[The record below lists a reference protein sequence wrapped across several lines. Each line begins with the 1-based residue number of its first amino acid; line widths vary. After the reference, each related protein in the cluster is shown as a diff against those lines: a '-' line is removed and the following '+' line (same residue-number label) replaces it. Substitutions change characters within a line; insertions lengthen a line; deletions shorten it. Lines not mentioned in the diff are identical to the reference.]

1 MESENKQSIWRELHP
16 WIVIRRTMRAFKDN
30 QLHARCAQFAY
41 YSILGLAPL
50 LMVILSIIA
59 RLSLKGAM
67 NALYSMMER
76 LLPND
81 AFQLLITQ
89 IESIES
95 ASTTNL
101 IITNLF
107 IFCFAG
113 ARLFMTIYEGLN
125 SAFGLPARHRRI
137 RMFSMSSITPL
148 LFTMI
153 LLIGLTLVVTAPTLL
168 DWMIQLLDIQQFE
181 SILLQTARW
190 FIVLGGLLILTA
202 TIYCVVPATK
212 VPWRLFTP
220 GNVFAVTG
228 WVIASQCFRLYVDNF
243 GHYDI
248 TYGALGGVI
257 VLLLWLYL
265 MAAFLFIG
273 GQINGV
279 IFSEFTNAE
288 NAMNEASD

>member
-1 MESENKQSIWRELHP
+1 MESDLKSSIWRELHP

-67 NALYSMMER
+67 NALYQMMER

-125 SAFGLPARHRRI
+125 AAFGLPARHRRI

-148 LFTMI
+148 LFTMV
-153 LLIGLTLVVTAPTLL
+153 LLLGLTLVVAAPTLL
-168 DWMIQLLDIQQFE
+168 NWMIQLLDIERFE
-181 SILLQTARW
+181 SALLQTARW

-228 WVIASQCFRLYVDNF
+228 WVVASQCFRLYVDNF

-279 IFSEFTNAE
+279 IFSGLTHAE
-288 NAMNEASD
+288 KALDDSSH

>member
-1 MESENKQSIWRELHP
+1 
-16 WIVIRRTMRAFKDN
+16 
-30 QLHARCAQFAY
+30 
-41 YSILGLAPL
+41 
-50 LMVILSIIA
+50 
-59 RLSLKGAM
+59 
-67 NALYSMMER
+67 
-76 LLPND
+76 
-81 AFQLLITQ
+81 
-89 IESIES
+89 
-95 ASTTNL
+95 
-101 IITNLF
+101 
-107 IFCFAG
+107 
-113 ARLFMTIYEGLN
+113 MTIYEGLN
-125 SAFGLPARHRRI
+125 AAFGLPARHRRI

-148 LFTMI
+148 LFTMV
-153 LLIGLTLVVTAPTLL
+153 LLLGLTLVVAAPTLL
-168 DWMIQLLDIQQFE
+168 NWMIQLLDIERFE
-181 SILLQTARW
+181 SALLQTARW

-228 WVIASQCFRLYVDNF
+228 WVVASQCFRLYVDNF

-279 IFSEFTNAE
+279 IFSELTHAE
-288 NAMNEASD
+288 KALDDSSN